1 MFSHISISRPGTTTN
16 GFRWTPR
23 CRTAWAG
30 RHARLSDR
38 SCPSR
43 RNIPMLAQPQ
53 PQPNDPPPPPPPPP
67 PPVPAPMPAPLPAP
81 TLGRGWLRA
90 LLHGIRE
97 AGVQPNDPRVKAL
110 WQLLRRRQL
119 LARSPWARSRLRF
132 IWQKGLSARPR
143 PNTIARLLALL
154 RTRAQLIASP
164 QRRQW
169 AARRAAMPRP
179 AMRRMQ
185 PVMVRRVATLRPVG
199 RPVRQPVSR
208 RRGR

>member
-1 MFSHISISRPGTTTN
+1 
-16 GFRWTPR
+16 
-23 CRTAWAG
+23 
-30 RHARLSDR
+30 
-38 SCPSR
+38 
-43 RNIPMLAQPQ
+43 MLAQPQ
-53 PQPNDPPPPPPPPP
+53 PQPTDPPPPPPPPSAP
-67 PPVPAPMPAPLPAP
+67 EPTPMPMSTPMQAP

-154 RTRAQLIASP
+154 RNRAPLTAGPLQ
-164 QRRQW
+164 RQW
-169 AARRAAMPRP
+169 STVPRRAVMARSP
-179 AMRRMQ
+179 MRRLQ
-185 PVMVRRVATLRPVG
+185 PVVVRRVATLRPVG
-199 RPVRQPVSR
+199 RPRPVRPAVSR
-208 RRGR
+208 HRGR